1 MKKVLVAYFSSSGKT
16 EEMANYIA
24 EGVRFNGLQAKVMKV
39 SEIKN
44 VDDLAG
50 YDGYIIGSPTF
61 SLDIPAPVKLFLEE
75 LKKVNLAEKLGG
87 AFGPYLHDASYQHAE
102 HAPDIILNELQN
114 EIKLKPFDLEALA
127 LQEDILGTREGIKA
141 CQDYGRV
148 FGQRLAGE
156 G

>member
-44 VDDLAG
+44 VDDIAG

-75 LKKVNLAEKLGG
+75 LKKVNLAENSAVL
-87 AFGPYLHDASYQHAE
+87 S
-102 HAPDIILNELQN
+102 
-114 EIKLKPFDLEALA
+114 ALIYMM
-127 LQEDILGTREGIKA
+127 LLINMPNMH
-141 CQDYGRV
+141 
-148 FGQRLAGE
+148 RLLF
-156 G
+156 

>member
-16 EEMANYIA
+16 EAMAIYIA
-24 EGVRFNGLQAKVMKV
+24 EGVRFNGIQAKVMKT

-44 VDDLAG
+44 VDDIAG

-61 SLDIPAPVKLFLEE
+61 SLDIPAPVKSFLA
-75 LKKVNLAEKLGG
+75 LMKKMNPAEKLGG

-102 HAPDIILNELQN
+102 HAPSLILDELQY
-114 EIKLKPFDLEALA
+114 EIKLKPFDLGALS
-127 LQEDILGTREGIKA
+127 LKEDILDTREGIKA

-148 FGQRLAGE
+148 FGQRLTGAG
-156 G
+156 